1 MTALPKRK
9 YTLEEYFELDRNA
22 EGNFEYFDGEIFEMS
37 GVSPEHA
44 TIEMNLAE
52 ILNPI
57 ARKRGCRAFPANL
70 RIKVPV
76 LPTYRYPDLSVVC
89 GENVFEEIQGLQCL
103 VNPILIVE
111 VLSESTEFYD
121 RGEKYRQNKS
131 IESFREYL
139 LVSQTDKFI
148 TLFQKHNER
157 FWLQSDYVAGETLHL
172 NTLDLDLN
180 VDEIYQGVEIK
191 PQITDPYSN
200 YSI

>member
-1 MTALPKRK
+1 MTALSERK
-9 YTLEEYFELDRNA
+9 YTLEEYFELDKNA

-44 TIEMNLAE
+44 TIEVNL
-52 ILNPI
+52 ISKLNPI
-57 ARKRGCRAFPANL
+57 CINRGCRVFPSNL
-70 RIKVPV
+70 RVKVPV

-89 GENVFEEIQGLQCL
+89 GETVFVEIQGLQCL

-111 VLSESTEFYD
+111 VLSESTGFYD
-121 RGEKYRQNKS
+121 LGEKFQQYKS

-139 LVSQTDKFI
+139 LVSQADKFI

-172 NTLDLDLN
+172 NTLDLDLHI
-180 VDEIYQGVEIK
+180 DEVYQGVEIK
-191 PQITDPYSN
+191 TQSSDPYHSK
-200 YSI
+200 

>member
-9 YTLEEYFELDRNA
+9 YTLKEYFELDKNA

-44 TIEMNLAE
+44 MIEMNLAE
-52 ILNPI
+52 LLNPA
-57 ARKRGCRAFPANL
+57 ARKCGCRAFPANL
-70 RIKVPV
+70 RIKVPA

-89 GENVFEEIQGLQCL
+89 GETIFVEIQGLQCL
-103 VNPILIVE
+103 VNPALIVE
-111 VLSESTEFYD
+111 VLSESTELYD
-121 RGEKYRQNKS
+121 RGEKYRQYKS

-139 LVSQTDKFI
+139 LVSQNAAFI

-157 FWLQSDYVAGETLHL
+157 FWLQSEYVAGETLHL
-172 NTLDLDLN
+172 NTLGLDLN

-191 PQITDPYSN
+191 PQITDPYSPK
-200 YSI
+200 

>member
-1 MTALPKRK
+1 MTAVPKK
-9 YTLEEYFELDRNA
+9 LYTLEEYFELDKNA

-44 TIEMNLAE
+44 AIEMNLAE
-52 ILNPI
+52 VFNPA

-76 LPTYRYPDLSVVC
+76 LPTYRYPDLSAVC
-89 GENVFEEIQGLQCL
+89 GAAEFVEIHGLQCL

-121 RGEKYRQNKS
+121 RGEKFRQYKS

-139 LVSQTDKFI
+139 LVSQTEKFI
-148 TLFQKHNER
+148 TLFQKHNEK
-157 FWLQSDYVAGETLHL
+157 FWLQSDYLTGETFHL
-172 NTLDLDLN
+172 NTLDLDLT
-180 VDEIYQGVEIK
+180 VEEIYQGIELK
-191 PQITDPYSN
+191 PPARRPDDFR
-200 YSI
+200 

>member
-9 YTLEEYFELDRNA
+9 YTLEEYFELDKNA

-52 ILNPI
+52 ILNPV

-70 RIKVPV
+70 RIKVPA

-89 GENVFEEIQGLQCL
+89 GETVFEEIQGLQCL
-103 VNPILIVE
+103 VNPNLIVE

-121 RGEKYRQNKS
+121 RGEKYRQYKS

-139 LVSQTDKFI
+139 LVSQTEKFI
-148 TLFQKHNER
+148 TLFQKHNGR
-157 FWLQSDYVAGETLHL
+157 FWLQSDYVAGESLHL
-172 NTLDLDLN
+172 NTLDFDLDIEEVYQD
-180 VDEIYQGVEIK
+180 VDFK
-191 PQITDPYSN
+191 PQTYNPN
-200 YSI
+200 NFK

>member
-52 ILNPI
+52 ILNPA
-57 ARKRGCRAFPANL
+57 ARKRKCRAFPANL
-70 RIKVPV
+70 RVKVPV
-76 LPTYRYPDLSVVC
+76 LPTYRYPDLTVAC
-89 GENVFEEIQGLQCL
+89 GETVFEEIRGLQCL
-103 VNPILIVE
+103 VNPVLIVE

-121 RGEKYRQNKS
+121 RGEKYRQYKS

-139 LVSQTDKFI
+139 LVSQADKFI

-157 FWLQSDYVAGETLHL
+157 FWLQSDYVAGETFHL
-172 NTLDLDLN
+172 NTLDLDLA
-180 VDEIYQGVEIK
+180 VDEVYRDVEIK
-191 PQITDPYSN
+191 PRITDPYSVV
-200 YSI
+200 

>member
-9 YTLEEYFELDRNA
+9 YTLEEYFELDKNA

-44 TIEMNLAE
+44 TIEVNL
-52 ILNPI
+52 ISKLNQI
-57 ARKRGCRAFPANL
+57 CINRGCRVFPSNL
-70 RIKVPV
+70 RIKVPT

-89 GENVFEEIQGLQCL
+89 GETVFKEIQGLQCL

-111 VLSESTEFYD
+111 VLSESTGFYD
-121 RGEKYRQNKS
+121 RGEKFQQYKS

-157 FWLQSDYVAGETLHL
+157 FWLQSDYVAGETLHI
-172 NTLDLDLN
+172 NTLDLDLD
-180 VDEIYQGVEIK
+180 VDEVYQGVEIK
-191 PQITDPYSN
+191 PQTTDPYDFK
-200 YSI
+200 

>member
-9 YTLEEYFELDRNA
+9 YTLEEYFELDKNA

-52 ILNPI
+52 ILNPV

-89 GENVFEEIQGLQCL
+89 GETVFVEIQGLQCL

-121 RGEKYRQNKS
+121 RGEKYWQYKS

-139 LVSQTDKFI
+139 LVSQNDKFM

-180 VDEIYQGVEIK
+180 VDEVYQGVEIK
-191 PQITDPYSN
+191 PQTTDPYRVK
-200 YSI
+200 